1 MCRVKTINVN
11 HLRMRDCIHK
21 TEFVKNIHL
30 HVMMYMMSD
39 DTTIPILMEK
49 KNIHL
54 VHSHV
59 KIDHFLTDTLY

>member
-1 MCRVKTINVN
+1 
-11 HLRMRDCIHK
+11 
-21 TEFVKNIHL
+21 
-30 HVMMYMMSD
+30 MSD